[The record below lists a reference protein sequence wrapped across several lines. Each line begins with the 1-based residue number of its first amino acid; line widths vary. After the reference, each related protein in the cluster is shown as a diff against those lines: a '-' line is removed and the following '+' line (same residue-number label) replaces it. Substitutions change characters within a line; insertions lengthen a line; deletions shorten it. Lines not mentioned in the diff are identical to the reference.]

1 MIKNVTPQETWDAL
15 LADPMAFLV
24 DVRSE
29 PEWSFVG
36 LPNLAEAGKQ
46 PVLVPWQV
54 YPSMQINPNFMQAMR
69 DAGATPE
76 HAIYFICRSG
86 ARSLVAAQTAQA
98 AGFER
103 SFNVAGGFEGPTDEH
118 GHRGGVE
125 GWKADGLPWHQR

>member
-1 MIKNVTPQETWDAL
+1 MIENVSPTAAWEAIQS
-15 LADPMAFLV
+15 DPMAFLV

-36 LPNLAEAGKQ
+36 LPDLSGAGKA
-46 PVLVPWQV
+46 PVLVPWQM
-54 YPSMQINPNFMQAMR
+54 YPSMQLNPHFIQAMR

-86 ARSLVAAQTAQA
+86 ARSMAAAQASRQ
-98 AGFER
+98 AGFPR
-103 SFNVAGGFEGPTDEH
+103 VHNVAGGFEGPTDEH
-118 GHRGGVE
+118 GHRGAVE

>member
-1 MIKNVTPQETWDAL
+1 MIENVTPRDTWAAL

-36 LPNLAEAGKQ
+36 LPDLDEAGKS

-54 YPSMQINPNFMQAMR
+54 YPSMQLNPNFLQAMR

-76 HAIYFICRSG
+76 HSIYFICRSG
-86 ARSLVAAQTAQA
+86 ARSMAAAQA
-98 AGFER
+98 AASAGFAK
-103 SFNVAGGFEGPTDEH
+103 SYNVAGGFEGPTDEH
-118 GHRGGVE
+118 GHRGAVE